1 MAINER
7 QNQNTD
13 PSPSAGVESLRAA
26 LAEAG
31 IVLPSLGL
39 DVASPRLRLVEL
51 GRVRADV
58 AVRLAQALHRGGPAG
73 PAHVRRV
80 TDEERLSSVRER
92 TRELNAASSGRRYL

>member
-1 MAINER
+1 MAINEQ

-13 PSPSAGVESLRAA
+13 PPPSVAVESLRAA

-58 AVRLAQALHRGGPAG
+58 AVRLAQALRRGGPAG
-73 PAHVRRV
+73 VRRV